1 MLKTDGKLW
10 VSADYPHIRIPK
22 RMLNDQQYIHLS
34 AEAKLIYAA
43 MMDRTS
49 LSYKNQN
56 GFKNSNG
63 EIFIFFS
70 QIQIMNLLNCGHD
83 KASKVQRELIDANLI
98 KVTRRGIGKPYEIV
112 VYPTDWRL
120 LRETK
125 NEQSDNSMRNSEKT
139 DYSLCGKIEDNNTEY
154 SNHEI
159 INPEYYLRRYLMYEI
174 EYDELIQEYNPKD
187 VNKIVDVAVS
197 TICQETESVLVGNVL
212 LSADKVKQRLRELKK
227 DHVWNVLKK
236 IKDVNFTNEHLDKW
250 ILNTLYESIMIQV
263 NKEERNI

>member
-1 MLKTDGKLW
+1 M
-10 VSADYPHIRIPK
+10 
-22 RMLNDQQYIHLS
+22 
-34 AEAKLIYAA
+34 
-43 MMDRTS
+43 
-49 LSYKNQN
+49 
-56 GFKNSNG
+56 
-63 EIFIFFS
+63 
-70 QIQIMNLLNCGHD
+70 
-83 KASKVQRELIDANLI
+83 
-98 KVTRRGIGKPYEIV
+98 
-112 VYPTDWRL
+112 
-120 LRETK
+120 
-125 NEQSDNSMRNSEKT
+125 
-139 DYSLCGKIEDNNTEY
+139 Y

-250 ILNTLYESIMIQV
+250 ILNTLYESIMIQL